1 MHTEFPALPMRL
13 AAAFLAACS
22 AAVLVPLPAQAQAQR
37 VDVCALVACSAS
49 GQQAAVFAEPA
60 RTRPVLPPSILPSS
74 VLPPSVLPPS
84 VLSSSVLPSSV
95 LPPSG
100 APDQSVPVVAAA
112 PVRDPWA
119 RHFQGREAD
128 DDVCLLNFGLNGQLA
143 RKSTL
148 DTHVLGRTQAWRGTA
163 R

>member
-60 RTRPVLPPSILPSS
+60 RTRPVLPPSTLPSS
-74 VLPPSVLPPS
+74 VPPPSVLP
-84 VLSSSVLPSSV
+84 SST

-100 APDQSVPVVAAA
+100 APDQSTPVVAAA

>member
-22 AAVLVPLPAQAQAQR
+22 AAVLVPLPARAQARR

-49 GQQAAVFAEPA
+49 GQQAAAFAEPA
-60 RTRPVLPPSILPSS
+60 RTRPVLPPSTLPSS
-74 VLPPSVLPPS
+74 VPPPSVLP
-84 VLSSSVLPSSV
+84 SST

>member
-22 AAVLVPLPAQAQAQR
+22 AAVLAPLPAQAQAQR

-49 GQQAAVFAEPA
+49 GQRAAAFAEPA
-60 RTRPVLPPSILPSS
+60 RTRPVLPPS
-74 VLPPSVLPPS
+74 
-84 VLSSSVLPSSV
+84 VLPSSA

-100 APDQSVPVVAAA
+100 APDQSTPVVAAA

-143 RKSTL
+143 RKGTL

>member
-22 AAVLVPLPAQAQAQR
+22 AAVLVPLPAQAQR

-49 GQQAAVFAEPA
+49 GQRAAAFAEPA
-60 RTRPVLPPSILPSS
+60 RTRPVLPPSILSSSVQSSS
-74 VLPPSVLPPS
+74 VLPPSA
-84 VLSSSVLPSSV
+84 

-100 APDQSVPVVAAA
+100 APDQSAPVVAAA

-143 RKSTL
+143 RKGML
-148 DTHVLGRTQAWRGTA
+148 DTHVLGRTQAWRGPQ